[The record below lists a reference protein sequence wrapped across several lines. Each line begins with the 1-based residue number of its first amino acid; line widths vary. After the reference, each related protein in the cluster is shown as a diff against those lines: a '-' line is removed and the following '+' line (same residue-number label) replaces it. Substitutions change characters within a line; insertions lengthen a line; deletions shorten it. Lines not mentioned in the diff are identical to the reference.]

1 MKKDIK
7 PLLFSAISIMPL
19 AGSAVSSYVLSEY
32 LKDFF
37 ESLKYF
43 PLILGLSLLSS
54 LVTAYYFLRHWIIE
68 VIAIVIIAP
77 FLLTY
82 LNTRKYES
90 IRIDVNEYYIEIKFD
105 VPMKKLSFDNPS
117 DLFDYVFDK
126 ALKRMK
132 PPYSFKLKSLN
143 NCGNLKVIPKE
154 NSIILR
160 KRCGD
165 TVLEIVITNNEKANL
180 KVTMTY

>member
-7 PLLFSAISIMPL
+7 PLLFSAISAIPL

-37 ESLKYF
+37 ESLRYF
-43 PLILGLSLLSS
+43 PFILGLSLLSS
-54 LVTAYYFLRHWIIE
+54 LVTAYYFLRQWIIE

-77 FLLTY
+77 FLISY
-82 LNTRKYES
+82 LNTRRYEN

-117 DLFDYVFDK
+117 DLFEYVFDK
-126 ALKRMK
+126 ALKKIK
-132 PPYSFKLKSLN
+132 PPYLFKLKSLN